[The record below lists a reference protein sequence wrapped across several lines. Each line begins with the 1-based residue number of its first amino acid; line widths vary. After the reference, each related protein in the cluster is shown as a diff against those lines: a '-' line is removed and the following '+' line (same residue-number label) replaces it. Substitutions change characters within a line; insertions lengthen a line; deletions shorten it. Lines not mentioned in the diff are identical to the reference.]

1 MSKNKLARA
10 LSARH
15 EEKWINCAK
24 KCPPTCKETG
34 NWKSEES
41 PTSQSR
47 LCRGGASLQIPK
59 PLPEA
64 GAAWGGEKALRT
76 YRDSF
81 QFLAGTCR
89 QKYSLLRE
97 WKGISTWQVHT
108 AEPYHALIKILS
120 CISVPHF
127 PLRRTRLTDSS
138 LSLAQQWWLLGYRE
152 AKSQIFRGWW
162 KVCEKWTN
170 TDFKP

>member
-1 MSKNKLARA
+1 MP
-10 LSARH
+10 
-15 EEKWINCAK
+15 K

-47 LCRGGASLQIPK
+47 RCRGGASLQIPK

-64 GAAWGGEKALRT
+64 GAAWGGEKALPPLLLCVLTGIHSRSWQEPAG
-76 YRDSF
+76 RSIPFCGNGREF
-81 QFLAGTCR
+81 QYDRC
-89 QKYSLLRE
+89 
-97 WKGISTWQVHT
+97 HT

-127 PLRRTRLTDSS
+127 PLRRIRLTDSS
-138 LSLAQQWWLLGYRE
+138 LSLAQRWWLLGYRA

-162 KVCEKWTN
+162 KVCEEWTN

>member
-1 MSKNKLARA
+1 MP
-10 LSARH
+10 
-15 EEKWINCAK
+15 K

-47 LCRGGASLQIPK
+47 RCRGGASLQIPK
-59 PLPEA
+59 PLPES
-64 GAAWGGEKALRT
+64 GAAWGGEKALPPLLLCVLTGIHSRSWQEPAG
-76 YRDSF
+76 RGIPFCGNGREF
-81 QFLAGTCR
+81 QYDRC
-89 QKYSLLRE
+89 
-97 WKGISTWQVHT
+97 HT

-138 LSLAQQWWLLGYRE
+138 LSLAQRWRLLGYRA

-162 KVCEKWTN
+162 KVCEEWTN